1 MRYVFSR
8 LHPAV
13 ELLFFVLVLGFPMF
27 YLHPALLAASLPC
40 AVGCVV
46 TLYPARTVRRGA
58 AAFVPVVLLAAVL
71 NPAFNHKG
79 VTILAYLPSGNPL
92 TLESLLYGLAAA
104 VLLAVVLVW
113 SACYA
118 AVMTSDK
125 FLYLFGRVLPALSLV
140 LSMALRFVPR
150 FVRQMGTIR
159 TAQRGLGGTER
170 GLRSRLRARVAA
182 LSALIG
188 WALEHAVETAD
199 AMRARGYGLPGRTA
213 YALYRLDGRDRA
225 VLVWLAACGLYLAC
239 GAAAGALSWRWYPM
253 LGGPAASPLA
263 VSFPLV
269 YLLLCAGPLILER
282 REVRLWRRSRSVL

>member
-13 ELLFFVLVLGFPMF
+13 ELLFFVLVLAFPMF

-40 AVGCVV
+40 AAGCAA
-46 TLYPARTVRRGA
+46 TLYPTRTMRRGA
-58 AAFVPVVLLAAVL
+58 AAIVPVVLLAAVL
-71 NPAFNHKG
+71 NPAFNHRG

-104 VLLAVVLVW
+104 GLLAVVLVW
-113 SACYA
+113 SACWS

-125 FLYLFGRVLPALSLV
+125 FLFLFGRVLPALSLV
-140 LSMALRFVPR
+140 LSMALRLVPR
-150 FVRQMGTIR
+150 FVRRMGTIR
-159 TAQRGLGGTER
+159 TAQRGLGEPQ
-170 GLRSRLRARVAA
+170 GLRARLRAHVAA

-225 VLVWLAACGLYLAC
+225 VLVWLAVCGLYLAC

-253 LGGPAASPLA
+253 LGGPALSPLTA
-263 VSFPLV
+263 SFPLV